1 MENTMYFLLG
11 LLAVVVVLAMALV
24 WRNETE
30 IEIGQV
36 KLGKLS
42 IKDIR
47 LKPRKDNAAK
57 N

>member
-1 MENTMYFLLG
+1 MENTLYFLLG
-11 LLAVVVVLAMALV
+11 LLAVVVVLAMALI
-24 WRNETE
+24 WQNE
-30 IEIGQV
+30 IEIGHV

-47 LKPRKDNAAK
+47 LKPRKDTATK

>member
-1 MENTMYFLLG
+1 MESTLYFLLG
-11 LLAVVVVLAMALV
+11 LLVVVVVLAMALI
-24 WRNETE
+24 WRNE

-47 LKPRKDNAAK
+47 LKPRADVTK

>member
-47 LKPRKDNAAK
+47 LKPRKDNTAK